1 MRRGAW
7 VVIALMIGLMPGL
20 VACSSGSDAGDTTN
34 DAGRPAAVTVLT
46 QNLLHGTACPAD
58 SNRCDL
64 PGRVALFARQLA
76 AEHCPPLV
84 SAQEANQQTVDQLRA
99 VLPQTCGGDYR
110 VVWDDDPASDRE
122 VVLTTLPVLGSE
134 RVRLAGPLRTA
145 LWVRVKAPV
154 GPVDFVSTHLASG
167 SDDRPCD
174 AATCPKPCEADD
186 TLNTCQARQAA
197 DVLDDRSGPRSV
209 GILAGDLNAAP
220 SDPTAKVLR
229 ERGYVD
235 TMAVAGTAT
244 CTATQAGGCTSGR
257 DDTSLADMR
266 NPASRQTER
275 IDYVFLDTKRSCDVT
290 RAGVFRP
297 EGGPVAADGIVF
309 PSDHSGVAATVT
321 CATTASDLAAAKRET
336 RQSTTTT
343 TGAPVPPATRAAVQ
357 QAFDTVFSN
366 VEPDAAR
373 RVDAL
378 EDGEA
383 LRASYLAR
391 VQSLGPLN
399 SSARIDSMTA
409 DGKDAV
415 KVVYSI
421 LLDGNVVLDALPGR
435 AVREQDRWLVAKAT
449 YCQVASL
456 GTDTVPEPCR

>member
-1 MRRGAW
+1 
-7 VVIALMIGLMPGL
+7 VVGLVPGL
-20 VACSSGSDAGDTTN
+20 VACSSGSDAGDAGGAKGAPR
-34 DAGRPAAVTVLT
+34 DAGRPASVTVVT
-46 QNLLHGTACPAD
+46 QNLLHGTACPGD
-58 SNRCDL
+58 SDRCDL

-84 SAQEANQQTVDQLRA
+84 SAQETNRQTVDQLRT
-99 VLPQTCGGDYR
+99 VLPQTCNGEYR
-110 VVWDDDPASDRE
+110 LVWDDDPASDRE

-174 AATCPKPCEADD
+174 AATCPKPCRAQD

-197 DVLDDRSGPRSV
+197 ELLDDRRGPRSV
-209 GILAGDLNAAP
+209 GILAGDLNARPAE
-220 SDPTAKVLR
+220 PTITALR

-235 TMAVAGTAT
+235 TMAVAGTGI
-244 CTATQAGGCTSGR
+244 CTEADARGCTSGR

-266 NPASRQTER
+266 NPASRQSER
-275 IDYVFLDTKRSCDVT
+275 IDYVFLATKRSCDVT

-297 EGGPVAADGIVF
+297 GGGPVAADGIVF
-309 PSDHSGVAATVT
+309 PSDHSGVTATIT
-321 CATTASDLAAAKRET
+321 CATTSADRAAARAASSS
-336 RQSTTTT
+336 STTTT
-343 TGAPVPPATRAAVQ
+343 TGAPVPPGTRAAVQ

-366 VEPDAAR
+366 VEPDPAK

-378 EDGEA
+378 QDGDA

-391 VQSLGPLN
+391 VQSLGPLD
-399 SSARIDSMTA
+399 SAARITSMTA

-415 KVVYSI
+415 EVVYSI

-435 AVREQDRWLVAKAT
+435 AVREGDQWLVSKAT